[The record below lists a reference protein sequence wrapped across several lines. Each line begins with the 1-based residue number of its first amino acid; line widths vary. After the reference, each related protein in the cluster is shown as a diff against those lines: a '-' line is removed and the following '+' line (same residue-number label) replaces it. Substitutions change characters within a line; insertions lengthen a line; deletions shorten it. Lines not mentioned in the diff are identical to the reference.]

1 MEEEA
6 EDHHLDSIIGWSS
19 EGMMGSS
26 IWILLKGT
34 RPYPNAMPIL

>member
-1 MEEEA
+1 MEEEEEEE

-26 IWILLKGT
+26 IWILLNIGT
-34 RPYPNAMPIL
+34 